1 MYSSPPSDKIHIMI
15 IEDDAIYR
23 ESIADLINDSE
34 TLICDHACVSC
45 EEAFEILDK
54 QDAPQVI
61 LLDIQL
67 PGISGIEGISKIKA
81 ISPSTQ
87 IIMLTVFDDDDKV
100 FNAIC
105 QGANG
110 YLLKTSGGEEIQK
123 AVMQVV
129 CGGAVMSPAIAAKIL
144 KMFSEYNQP
153 NKDYGLTE
161 REKEILK
168 LLVEGKNKKQ
178 TASELN
184 ISQYTLDTHLKNIY
198 AKLHVHSQID
208 LISKTLK
215 EHLL

>member
-1 MYSSPPSDKIHIMI
+1 MYSNCAVDKIHVMI

-23 ESIADLINDSE
+23 ESIADLINDSD
-34 TLICDHACVSC
+34 TLICDYACTSC
-45 EEAFEILDK
+45 EEALNILNLK
-54 QDAPQVI
+54 DAPQVI

-81 ISPSTQ
+81 LSPSTQ
-87 IIMLTVFDDDDKV
+87 IIMLTVFDDDEKV

-123 AVMQVV
+123 AVTQVV

-144 KMFSEYNQP
+144 KMFSEYTQL
-153 NKDYGLTE
+153 KKEYGLTE

-168 LLVEGKNKKQ
+168 LLVQGKNKKQ
-178 TASELN
+178 TASDLC
-184 ISQYTLDTHLKNIY
+184 ISQYTLNTHLKNIY

>member
-1 MYSSPPSDKIHIMI
+1 MYSNCSSDKIHIMI

-23 ESIADLINDSE
+23 ESIADLINDTD
-34 TLICDHACVSC
+34 TLICEHACESC
-45 EEAFEILDK
+45 EEALVVLEK
-54 QDAPQVI
+54 QDVPQVI

-81 ISPSTQ
+81 LSPSTQ

-105 QGANG
+105 QGATG
-110 YLLKTSGGEEIQK
+110 YLLKSIGGEEIQQ
-123 AVMQVV
+123 AVTQVV
-129 CGGAVMSPAIAAKIL
+129 CGGAAMSPVIAAKIL

-153 NKDYGLTE
+153 TKDYGLTE

-168 LLVEGKNKKQ
+168 ILVEGKNKKQ
-178 TASELN
+178 SAAELF
-184 ISQYTLDTHLKNIY
+184 ISQHTLDTHLKNIY

-208 LISKTLK
+208 LVSKTLK